1 MELFSELLL
10 NLGLVFFFVFAIAI
24 FLVLK
29 ERQD

>member
-24 FLVLK
+24 FLALK